1 MANELRGKHTRGTYL
16 DILELALVL
25 DLEKREP
32 RGGLEQEKHV
42 SRAETLDCL
51 RSRARSNAKAEA
63 PRFVSIDS
71 DSSAADR
78 TVLVKFLPAS
88 YVFQSAV
95 LLYTNT

>member
-1 MANELRGKHTRGTYL
+1 
-16 DILELALVL
+16 
-25 DLEKREP
+25 
-32 RGGLEQEKHV
+32 
-42 SRAETLDCL
+42 L